1 MKSVFG
7 GGGTSGYTQKLM
19 ADPKAFI
26 SGENLESSRDRYI
39 KEMEAQ
45 KRGGP
50 VSIDPNAAQGAQA
63 ATATQQTGLGDF
75 LMQRARGTV
84 PSVADK
90 MLEQRQGQNLNQ
102 MAALAQNA
110 GAQGGGSMRNLFR
123 AQGEA
128 QANIQNEAALQKLQ
142 EQMQAASLANSVFGT
157 QRGQDLQAGQLLQQ
171 ANTYNAGMQDM
182 FNQQSLGNILNLRKI
197 DEDDRQAMIKKALAD
212 SDVKQSQEASSV
224 ANQSQALGAVMSLAS
239 MAAMSDENQKKGVT
253 SGTEGAAGFLRS
265 LWKNKDKSTGEKVG
279 TTAQA
284 GLGNVFGSLAE
295 SYGGKNHYTG
305 PGSTQNTDEVQAGDH
320 KKHMPP
326 QGGGFLNFL
335 GPLKSQVNETGMRII
350 DNVFGAMD
358 GSRAPGQ
365 GGISGA
371 GNDRLPDSRGIGQER
386 QFDSSGS
393 VGKFIR
399 AATGNDPMA
408 AMTMSKGAGGGSTPG
423 GSMGGFMKML
433 SDETQKQNIA
443 SGSTGAAHFLRAI
456 EPKSY
461 TYKNPVFG
469 QGQQLGVMAQDLEKA
484 GPVGQQM
491 VIDTPQGKMVD
502 YGKGFGA
509 LMATN
514 AALQQQVD
522 EINKKIGEDGK
533 ELPKKDEKKPRGRGL
548 MGGGGSV
555 IKGSEMDQF
564 LNENLGA
571 VPDETAQVLWPQ
583 PEDMGDLPFT
593 KNKGK
598 KKTVATGR
606 G

>member
-84 PSVADK
+84 PSVADR
-90 MLEQRQGQNLNQ
+90 MLQQRQGQNLNQ

-142 EQMQAASLANSVFGT
+142 EQMQAASLANNVFGT

-171 ANTYNAGMQDM
+171 ANTFNAGAQDM

-197 DEDDRQAMIKKALAD
+197 DEDDRQAMIRKALAD
-212 SDVKQSQEASSV
+212 SETKESAENRAVGAQG
-224 ANQSQALGAVMSLAS
+224 QALGAVMSLAS

-284 GLGNVFGSLAE
+284 GLGNVFGSIAE
-295 SYGGKNHYTG
+295 SYGGKNNYSG
-305 PGSTQNTDEVQAGDH
+305 PGSTKNKEASTPNFGV
-320 KKHMPP
+320 
-326 QGGGFLNFL
+326 GGIQSAAN
-335 GPLKSQVNETGMRII
+335 SAGMRMI
-350 DNVFGAMD
+350 DNVIGGMD
-358 GSRAPGQ
+358 GSRAPGA
-365 GGISGA
+365 GGVSGMFS
-371 GNDRLPDSRGIGQER
+371 GGLPGSGGIGQER
-386 QFDSSGS
+386 QFDASGPFAKYFGS
-393 VGKFIR
+393 G
-399 AATGNDPMA
+399 GPSGGMS
-408 AMTMSKGAGGGSTPG
+408 MSKGAGGGSMPG

-433 SDETQKQNIA
+433 SDETQKQNIVP
-443 SGSTGAAHFLRAI
+443 GSIGAAHFLRAI

-533 ELPKKDEKKPRGRGL
+533 EAPKKDEKKPRGRGL

-598 KKTVATGR
+598 KKPVATGR